1 MWLHGNRRDFP
12 LPENSQQRKK
22 KVNWAKIFA
31 SYITNKELISLIHK
45 MEKKK
50 TNNFIKNEQEILI
63 DHKNS
68 SGL

>member
-1 MWLHGNRRDFP
+1 MEIREPFL
-12 LPENSQQRKK
+12 SQKTHSKEKK
-22 KVNWAKIFA
+22 GKLAKIFA
-31 SYITNKELISLIHK
+31 SYITNKELITLIHK

-68 SGL
+68 GGL